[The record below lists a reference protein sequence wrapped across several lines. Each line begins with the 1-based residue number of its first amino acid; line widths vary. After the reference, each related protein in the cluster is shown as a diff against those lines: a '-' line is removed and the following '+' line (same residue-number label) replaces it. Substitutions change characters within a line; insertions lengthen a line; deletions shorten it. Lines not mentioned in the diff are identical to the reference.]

1 MHFLEK
7 NLTKITDSISLKAKI
22 QLVFFLFL
30 IIPLLLFTLIS
41 YRSTNRLILNQTL
54 SSMGQSYDECVSV
67 LDRTFLSMSQTMDN
81 LLSTPDIYQFT
92 KTDSENPVFAQQ
104 AFYQRLNQLF
114 GYMKKL
120 SDIDRIRL
128 YVENG
133 SLHTENEQALL
144 SLEHIENSDWY
155 QSLLSQGKSRFWLSP
170 GFMEEEDGSPSSC
183 FSYVSIL
190 YSPENLTEPMGL
202 MQIDISADKIRQ
214 ILEEMAFSEEVS
226 LYLTDKNRSFFD
238 ENGSAGDFS
247 YDLVKLV
254 ESASSDPSAFFT
266 LSSSGFA
273 SSANTREWEF
283 VSYNGQS
290 SILRRES
297 LFPPQWYLTAVLPQN
312 TVFHAQ
318 KQLYR
323 DLLLELVII
332 GLVSYILACLTANSS
347 LKRLLLLNTEIKKM
361 EAGNFQIKLPHSGKD
376 EIGEIIDSFSSMS
389 RRMECMINER
399 YEMGRAVKNAELCA
413 LQAQINP
420 HFLYNSL
427 DLINCIAIREN
438 VPQIT
443 EMVSALVKFYKL
455 TLNSGHEIVTL
466 SQELLHVKTY
476 VRIQNIRFVEK
487 IRFSCNQP
495 EWLTLYTIPKILLQ
509 PLVEN
514 AIIHGILESPTQTGS
529 VSVLFS
535 REMSD
540 QGEEEIR
547 ICVEDDGVG
556 IPPHILDKILKE
568 DCLHKGSGYGV
579 KNVNERIQLFYGERF
594 GLSYES
600 TRPGGTKVTVRI
612 PAVRSLQTAPK
623 RQESAENA
631 VL

>member
-7 NLTKITDSISLKAKI
+7 KLTKITDSISLKVKI

-41 YRSTNRLILNQTL
+41 YRSTNHLILNQTL

-67 LDRTFLSMSQTMDN
+67 LNRTFLSMSKTMDN
-81 LLSTPDIYQFT
+81 LLSTPDIYQFSET
-92 KTDSENPVFAQQ
+92 HSENPIFAQQ

-114 GYMKKL
+114 SYMKKL

-128 YVENG
+128 YVKNS
-133 SLHTENEQALL
+133 SLHTENEQVLL
-144 SLEHIENSDWY
+144 SLEHIEDSDWY
-155 QSLLSQGKSRFWLSP
+155 QSLLSQGKSRFWLAP
-170 GFMEEEDGSPSSC
+170 GFIKEEDGTPSSN

-190 YSPENLTEPMGL
+190 YSPENFTEPIGL
-202 MQIDISADKIRQ
+202 MQIEISADKIQQ
-214 ILEEMAFSEEVS
+214 ILKEMAFSEEVS
-226 LYLTDKNRSFFD
+226 LYLTDENQSFFD
-238 ENGSAGDFS
+238 KNGSVGDFS
-247 YDLVKLV
+247 YHMVKF
-254 ESASSDPSAFFT
+254 SDDSSP
-266 LSSSGFA
+266 SSSSF
-273 SSANTREWEF
+273 ANTSEWEF
-283 VSYNGQS
+283 VKYKGQS

-297 LFPPQWYLTAVLPQN
+297 LFPPQWYLTATLPQN

-323 DLLLELVII
+323 DLLLELAII
-332 GLVSYILACLTANSS
+332 GLISYILACLTANSS
-347 LKRLLLLNTEIKKM
+347 LKRLLLLNIEIKKM
-361 EAGNFQIKLPHSGKD
+361 EAGNFQIRLPHSGKD
-376 EIGEIIDSFSSMS
+376 EIGQIIDSFSSMS
-389 RRMECMINER
+389 KRMESMINER
-399 YEMGRAVKNAELCA
+399 YEMGRTVKNAELCA

-427 DLINCIAIREN
+427 DLINCIAIQKN

-443 EMVSALVKFYKL
+443 EMVTALVKFYKL

-476 VRIQNIRFVEK
+476 VQIQNIRFVEK
-487 IRFSCNQP
+487 IHFSCNQP
-495 EWLTLYTIPKILLQ
+495 DWLTLYTIPKILLQ

-529 VSVLFS
+529 LSILFS
-535 REMSD
+535 KEMSS
-540 QGEEEIR
+540 QGEEEIWIR
-547 ICVEDDGVG
+547 VKDDGVG
-556 IPPHILDKILKE
+556 IPPHILNKLLKE

-600 TRPGGTKVTVRI
+600 TQSGGTTVTVRI
-612 PAVRSLQTAPK
+612 PAVPSPQTPSDNICLK
-623 RQESAENA
+623 
-631 VL
+631 

>member
-7 NLTKITDSISLKAKI
+7 KLTKITDSISLKVKI

-67 LDRTFLSMSQTMDN
+67 LNRTFLSMSKTMDN

-92 KTDSENPVFAQQ
+92 ETDSENPIFAQQ

-114 GYMKKL
+114 SYMKKL

-128 YVENG
+128 YVKNS
-133 SLHTENEQALL
+133 SLHTENEQVLL
-144 SLEHIENSDWY
+144 SLEHIEDSDWY
-155 QSLLSQGKSRFWLSP
+155 QSLLSQGKSRFWLAP
-170 GFMEEEDGSPSSC
+170 GFIKEDDGIPSSN

-190 YSPENLTEPMGL
+190 YSPEDFTEPIGL
-202 MQIDISADKIRQ
+202 MQIEISADKIQQ
-214 ILEEMAFSEEVS
+214 ILKEMAFSEEVS
-226 LYLTDKNRSFFD
+226 LYLTDEDHSFFD
-238 ENGSAGDFS
+238 KNGSVGDFS
-247 YDLVKLV
+247 YHMVKF
-254 ESASSDPSAFFT
+254 SDDSSP
-266 LSSSGFA
+266 SSSSF
-273 SSANTREWEF
+273 ANTSAWEF
-283 VSYNGQS
+283 VKYKGQS

-297 LFPPQWYLTAVLPQN
+297 LFPPQWYLTATLPQN
-312 TVFHAQ
+312 TVFYAQ

-323 DLLLELVII
+323 DLLLELAII
-332 GLVSYILACLTANSS
+332 GLISYILACLTANSS
-347 LKRLLLLNTEIKKM
+347 LKRLLLLNMEIKKM
-361 EAGNFQIKLPHSGKD
+361 EAGNFQIRLPHSGKD
-376 EIGEIIDSFSSMS
+376 EIGQIIDSFSSMS
-389 RRMECMINER
+389 KRMESMINER
-399 YEMGRAVKNAELCA
+399 YEMGRTVKNAELCA

-427 DLINCIAIREN
+427 DLINCIAIQKN
-438 VPQIT
+438 VPQIM
-443 EMVSALVKFYKL
+443 EMVTALVKFYKL
-455 TLNSGHEIVTL
+455 TLNSGNEIVTL

-476 VRIQNIRFVEK
+476 VQIQNIRFVEK
-487 IRFSCNQP
+487 IHFSCNQP
-495 EWLTLYTIPKILLQ
+495 DWLTLYTIPKILLQ

-529 VSVLFS
+529 LSILFS
-535 REMSD
+535 KEMSS
-540 QGEEEIR
+540 QGEEEIWIR
-547 ICVEDDGVG
+547 VEDDGVG
-556 IPPHILDKILKE
+556 IPPHILNKLLKE

-600 TRPGGTKVTVRI
+600 TQPGGTTVTVRI
-612 PAVRSLQTAPK
+612 PAVPSPQTPSDNNSLK
-623 RQESAENA
+623 
-631 VL
+631 

>member
-7 NLTKITDSISLKAKI
+7 KLTKITDSISLKVKI

-67 LDRTFLSMSQTMDN
+67 LNRTFLSMSKTMDN

-92 KTDSENPVFAQQ
+92 ETDSENPIFAQQ

-114 GYMKKL
+114 SYMKKL

-128 YVENG
+128 YVKNS
-133 SLHTENEQALL
+133 SLHTENEQVLL
-144 SLEHIENSDWY
+144 SLEHIEDSDWY
-155 QSLLSQGKSRFWLSP
+155 QSLLSQGKSRFWLAP
-170 GFMEEEDGSPSSC
+170 GFIKEDDGIPSSN

-190 YSPENLTEPMGL
+190 YSPEDFTEPIGL
-202 MQIDISADKIRQ
+202 MQIEISADKIQQ
-214 ILEEMAFSEEVS
+214 ILKEMAFSEEVS
-226 LYLTDKNRSFFD
+226 LYLTDEDHSFFD
-238 ENGSAGDFS
+238 KNGSVGDFS
-247 YDLVKLV
+247 YHMVKF
-254 ESASSDPSAFFT
+254 SDDSSP
-266 LSSSGFA
+266 SSSSF
-273 SSANTREWEF
+273 ANTSEWEF
-283 VSYNGQS
+283 VKYKGQS

-297 LFPPQWYLTAVLPQN
+297 LFPPQWYLTATLPQN

-323 DLLLELVII
+323 DLLLELAII
-332 GLVSYILACLTANSS
+332 GLISYILACLTANSS
-347 LKRLLLLNTEIKKM
+347 LKRLLLLNMEIKKM
-361 EAGNFQIKLPHSGKD
+361 EAGNFQIRLPHSGKD
-376 EIGEIIDSFSSMS
+376 EIGQIIDSFSSMS
-389 RRMECMINER
+389 KRMESMINER
-399 YEMGRAVKNAELCA
+399 YEMGRTVKNAELCA

-427 DLINCIAIREN
+427 DLINCIAIQKN
-438 VPQIT
+438 VPQIM
-443 EMVSALVKFYKL
+443 EMVTALVKFYKL
-455 TLNSGHEIVTL
+455 TLNSGNEIITL

-476 VRIQNIRFVEK
+476 VQIQNIRFIEK
-487 IRFSCNQP
+487 IHFSCNQP
-495 EWLTLYTIPKILLQ
+495 DWLTLYTIPKILLQ

-529 VSVLFS
+529 LSILFS
-535 REMSD
+535 KEMSN
-540 QGEEEIR
+540 QGEEEIWIR
-547 ICVEDDGVG
+547 VEDDGVG
-556 IPPHILDKILKE
+556 IPPHILNKLLKE

-600 TRPGGTKVTVRI
+600 TQPGGTTVTVRI
-612 PAVRSLQTAPK
+612 PAVPSPQTPSDNNSLK
-623 RQESAENA
+623 
-631 VL
+631 

>member
-1 MHFLEK
+1 MHSLEK
-7 NLTKITDSISLKAKI
+7 KLTKITDSISLKIKI

-67 LDRTFLSMSQTMDN
+67 LNRTFLSMSKTMDN
-81 LLSTPDIYQFT
+81 LLSTPDIYQFAET
-92 KTDSENPVFAQQ
+92 HSENPIFAQQ

-114 GYMKKL
+114 SYMKKL

-128 YVENG
+128 YVKNS
-133 SLHTENEQALL
+133 SLHTENEQVLL
-144 SLEHIENSDWY
+144 SLEHIEDSDWY
-155 QSLLSQGKSRFWLSP
+155 QSLLSQGKSRFWFAP
-170 GFMEEEDGSPSSC
+170 GFIKEHNGTPSSN

-190 YSPENLTEPMGL
+190 YSPENLTEPIGL
-202 MQIDISADKIRQ
+202 MQIEISADKIQQ
-214 ILEEMAFSEEVS
+214 ILKEMAFSEEVS
-226 LYLTDKNRSFFD
+226 LYLTDEDHSFFD
-238 ENGSAGDFS
+238 KNGSVSDFS
-247 YDLVKLV
+247 YHMVKF
-254 ESASSDPSAFFT
+254 SDDSSP
-266 LSSSGFA
+266 SSSSF
-273 SSANTREWEF
+273 ANTSAWEF
-283 VSYNGQS
+283 VKYKGQS

-297 LFPPQWYLTAVLPQN
+297 LFPPQWYLIATLPQN

-323 DLLLELVII
+323 DLLLELAII
-332 GLVSYILACLTANSS
+332 GLISYILACLTANSS
-347 LKRLLLLNTEIKKM
+347 LKRLLLLNMEIKKM
-361 EAGNFQIKLPHSGKD
+361 EAGNFQIRLPHSGKD
-376 EIGEIIDSFSSMS
+376 EIGQIIDSFSSMS
-389 RRMECMINER
+389 KRMESMINER
-399 YEMGRAVKNAELCA
+399 YEMGRTVKNAELCA

-427 DLINCIAIREN
+427 DLINCIAIQKN

-443 EMVSALVKFYKL
+443 EMVTALVKFYKL
-455 TLNSGHEIVTL
+455 TLNSGNEIVTL

-476 VRIQNIRFVEK
+476 VQIQNIRFVEK
-487 IRFSCNQP
+487 IHFSCNQP
-495 EWLTLYTIPKILLQ
+495 DWLTLYTIPKILLQ

-529 VSVLFS
+529 LSILFS
-535 REMSD
+535 KEMSS
-540 QGEEEIR
+540 QGEEEIWIR
-547 ICVEDDGVG
+547 VEDDGVG
-556 IPPHILDKILKE
+556 IPPHILHKLLKE

-600 TRPGGTKVTVRI
+600 TQPGGTTVTVRI
-612 PAVRSLQTAPK
+612 PAVPSLQTSSDK
-623 RQESAENA
+623 I
-631 VL
+631 

>member
-1 MHFLEK
+1 MHSLEK
-7 NLTKITDSISLKAKI
+7 KLTKITDSISLKVKI

-67 LDRTFLSMSQTMDN
+67 LNRTFLSMSKTMDN

-92 KTDSENPVFAQQ
+92 ETHSENPIFAQQ

-114 GYMKKL
+114 SYMKKL

-128 YVENG
+128 YVKNS
-133 SLHTENEQALL
+133 SLHTENEQVLL
-144 SLEHIENSDWY
+144 SLEHIEDSDWY
-155 QSLLSQGKSRFWLSP
+155 QSLLSQGKSRFWLAP
-170 GFMEEEDGSPSSC
+170 GFIKEDDGIPSSN

-190 YSPENLTEPMGL
+190 YSPEDFTEPIGL
-202 MQIDISADKIRQ
+202 MQIEISADKIQQ
-214 ILEEMAFSEEVS
+214 ILKEMAFSEEVS
-226 LYLTDKNRSFFD
+226 LYLTDEDHSFFD
-238 ENGSAGDFS
+238 KNGSVGDFS
-247 YDLVKLV
+247 YHMVKF
-254 ESASSDPSAFFT
+254 SDDSSP
-266 LSSSGFA
+266 SSSSF
-273 SSANTREWEF
+273 ANTSAWEF
-283 VSYNGQS
+283 VKYKGQS

-297 LFPPQWYLTAVLPQN
+297 LFPPQWYLTATLPQN
-312 TVFHAQ
+312 TVFYAQ

-323 DLLLELVII
+323 DLLLELAII
-332 GLVSYILACLTANSS
+332 GLISYILACLTANSS
-347 LKRLLLLNTEIKKM
+347 LKRLLLLNMEIKKM
-361 EAGNFQIKLPHSGKD
+361 EAGNFQIRLPHSGKD
-376 EIGEIIDSFSSMS
+376 EIGQIIDSFSSMS
-389 RRMECMINER
+389 KRMESMINER
-399 YEMGRAVKNAELCA
+399 YEIGRTVKNAELCA

-427 DLINCIAIREN
+427 DLINCIAIQKN

-443 EMVSALVKFYKL
+443 EMVTALVKFYKL
-455 TLNSGHEIVTL
+455 TLNSGNEIVTL

-476 VRIQNIRFVEK
+476 VQIQNIRFVEK
-487 IRFSCNQP
+487 IHFSCNQP
-495 EWLTLYTIPKILLQ
+495 DWLTLYTIPKILLQ

-529 VSVLFS
+529 LSILFS
-535 REMSD
+535 KEMSS
-540 QGEEEIR
+540 QGEEEIWIR
-547 ICVEDDGVG
+547 VEDDGVG
-556 IPPHILDKILKE
+556 IPPHILNKLLKE

-600 TRPGGTKVTVRI
+600 TQPGGTTVTVRI
-612 PAVRSLQTAPK
+612 PAVPSPQTPSDNNSLK
-623 RQESAENA
+623 
-631 VL
+631 

>member
-1 MHFLEK
+1 
-7 NLTKITDSISLKAKI
+7 
-22 QLVFFLFL
+22 
-30 IIPLLLFTLIS
+30 
-41 YRSTNRLILNQTL
+41 
-54 SSMGQSYDECVSV
+54 
-67 LDRTFLSMSQTMDN
+67 
-81 LLSTPDIYQFT
+81 
-92 KTDSENPVFAQQ
+92 
-104 AFYQRLNQLF
+104 
-114 GYMKKL
+114 
-120 SDIDRIRL
+120 
-128 YVENG
+128 
-133 SLHTENEQALL
+133 
-144 SLEHIENSDWY
+144 
-155 QSLLSQGKSRFWLSP
+155 
-170 GFMEEEDGSPSSC
+170 
-183 FSYVSIL
+183 
-190 YSPENLTEPMGL
+190 
-202 MQIDISADKIRQ
+202 
-214 ILEEMAFSEEVS
+214 
-226 LYLTDKNRSFFD
+226 
-238 ENGSAGDFS
+238 
-247 YDLVKLV
+247 
-254 ESASSDPSAFFT
+254 
-266 LSSSGFA
+266 
-273 SSANTREWEF
+273 
-283 VSYNGQS
+283 
-290 SILRRES
+290 
-297 LFPPQWYLTAVLPQN
+297 
-312 TVFHAQ
+312 
-318 KQLYR
+318 
-323 DLLLELVII
+323 
-332 GLVSYILACLTANSS
+332 
-347 LKRLLLLNTEIKKM
+347 M

-600 TRPGGTKVTVRI
+600 TRPGGTKVNVRI

>member
-1 MHFLEK
+1 MHSLEK
-7 NLTKITDSISLKAKI
+7 KLTKITDSISLKVKI

-67 LDRTFLSMSQTMDN
+67 LNRTFLSMSKTMDN

-92 KTDSENPVFAQQ
+92 ETHSENPIFAQQ

-114 GYMKKL
+114 SYMKKL

-128 YVENG
+128 YVKNS
-133 SLHTENEQALL
+133 SLHTENEQVLL
-144 SLEHIENSDWY
+144 SLEHIEDSDWY
-155 QSLLSQGKSRFWLSP
+155 QSLLSQGKSRFWLAP
-170 GFMEEEDGSPSSC
+170 GFIKEDDGIPSSN

-190 YSPENLTEPMGL
+190 YSPEDFTEPIGL
-202 MQIDISADKIRQ
+202 MQIEISADKIQQ
-214 ILEEMAFSEEVS
+214 ILKEMAFSEEVS
-226 LYLTDKNRSFFD
+226 LYLTDEDHSFFD
-238 ENGSAGDFS
+238 KNGSVGDFS
-247 YDLVKLV
+247 YHMVKF
-254 ESASSDPSAFFT
+254 SDDSSP
-266 LSSSGFA
+266 SSSSF
-273 SSANTREWEF
+273 ANTSAWEF
-283 VSYNGQS
+283 VKYKGQS

-297 LFPPQWYLTAVLPQN
+297 LFPPQWYLTATLPQN
-312 TVFHAQ
+312 TVFYAQ

-323 DLLLELVII
+323 DLLLELAII
-332 GLVSYILACLTANSS
+332 GLISYILACLTANSS
-347 LKRLLLLNTEIKKM
+347 LKRLLLLNMEIKKM
-361 EAGNFQIKLPHSGKD
+361 EAGNFQIRLPHSGKD
-376 EIGEIIDSFSSMS
+376 EIGQIIDSFSSMS
-389 RRMECMINER
+389 KRMESMINER
-399 YEMGRAVKNAELCA
+399 YEMGRTVKNAELCA

-427 DLINCIAIREN
+427 DLINCIAIQKN

-443 EMVSALVKFYKL
+443 EMVTALVKFYKL
-455 TLNSGHEIVTL
+455 TLNSGNEIVTL

-476 VRIQNIRFVEK
+476 VQIQNIRFVEK
-487 IRFSCNQP
+487 IHFSCNQP
-495 EWLTLYTIPKILLQ
+495 DWLTLYTIPKILLQ

-529 VSVLFS
+529 LSILFS
-535 REMSD
+535 KEMSS
-540 QGEEEIR
+540 QGEEEIWIR
-547 ICVEDDGVG
+547 VEDDGVG
-556 IPPHILDKILKE
+556 IPPHILNKLLKE

-600 TRPGGTKVTVRI
+600 TQPGGTTVTVRI
-612 PAVRSLQTAPK
+612 PAVPSLQTPSDNNSLK
-623 RQESAENA
+623 
-631 VL
+631 

>member
-7 NLTKITDSISLKAKI
+7 KLTKITDSISLKVKI

-67 LDRTFLSMSQTMDN
+67 LNRTFLSMSKTMDN

-92 KTDSENPVFAQQ
+92 ETHSENPIFAQQ

-114 GYMKKL
+114 SYMKKL

-128 YVENG
+128 YVKNS
-133 SLHTENEQALL
+133 SLHTENEQVLL
-144 SLEHIENSDWY
+144 SLEHIEDSDWY
-155 QSLLSQGKSRFWLSP
+155 QSLLSQGKSRFWLAP
-170 GFMEEEDGSPSSC
+170 GFIKEDDGIPSSN

-190 YSPENLTEPMGL
+190 YSPEDFTEPIGL
-202 MQIDISADKIRQ
+202 MQIEISADKIQQ
-214 ILEEMAFSEEVS
+214 ILKEMAFSEEVS
-226 LYLTDKNRSFFD
+226 LYLTDEDHSFFD
-238 ENGSAGDFS
+238 KNGSVGDFS
-247 YDLVKLV
+247 YHMVKF
-254 ESASSDPSAFFT
+254 SDDSSP
-266 LSSSGFA
+266 SSSSF
-273 SSANTREWEF
+273 ANTSAWEF
-283 VSYNGQS
+283 VKYKGQS

-297 LFPPQWYLTAVLPQN
+297 LFPPQWYLTATLPQN
-312 TVFHAQ
+312 TVFYAQ

-323 DLLLELVII
+323 DLLLELAII
-332 GLVSYILACLTANSS
+332 GLISYILACLTANSS
-347 LKRLLLLNTEIKKM
+347 LKRLLLLNMEIKKM
-361 EAGNFQIKLPHSGKD
+361 EAGNFQIRLPHSGKD
-376 EIGEIIDSFSSMS
+376 EIGQIIDSFSSMS
-389 RRMECMINER
+389 KRMESMINER
-399 YEMGRAVKNAELCA
+399 YEMGRTVKNAELCA

-427 DLINCIAIREN
+427 DLINCIAIQKN
-438 VPQIT
+438 VPQIM
-443 EMVSALVKFYKL
+443 EMVTALVKFYKL
-455 TLNSGHEIVTL
+455 TLNSGNEIVTL

-476 VRIQNIRFVEK
+476 VQIQNIRFVEK
-487 IRFSCNQP
+487 IHFSCNQP
-495 EWLTLYTIPKILLQ
+495 DWLTLYTIPKILLQ

-529 VSVLFS
+529 LSILFS
-535 REMSD
+535 KEMSS
-540 QGEEEIR
+540 QGEEEIWIR
-547 ICVEDDGVG
+547 VEDDGVG
-556 IPPHILDKILKE
+556 IPPHILNKLLKE

-600 TRPGGTKVTVRI
+600 TQPGGTTVTVRI
-612 PAVRSLQTAPK
+612 PAVPSPQTPSDNNSLK
-623 RQESAENA
+623 
-631 VL
+631 

>member
-7 NLTKITDSISLKAKI
+7 KLTKITDSISLKVKI

-67 LDRTFLSMSQTMDN
+67 LNRTFLSMSKTMDN

-92 KTDSENPVFAQQ
+92 ETHSENPIFAQQ

-114 GYMKKL
+114 SYMKNL

-128 YVENG
+128 YVKNS
-133 SLHTENEQALL
+133 SLHTENEQVLL
-144 SLEHIENSDWY
+144 SLEHIEDSDWY
-155 QSLLSQGKSRFWLSP
+155 QSLLSQGKSRFWLAP
-170 GFMEEEDGSPSSC
+170 GFIKEDDGIPSSN

-190 YSPENLTEPMGL
+190 YSPEDFTEPIGL
-202 MQIDISADKIRQ
+202 MQIEISADKIQQ
-214 ILEEMAFSEEVS
+214 ILKEMAFSEEVS
-226 LYLTDKNRSFFD
+226 LYLTDEDHSFFD
-238 ENGSAGDFS
+238 KNGSVGDFS
-247 YDLVKLV
+247 YHMVKF
-254 ESASSDPSAFFT
+254 SDDSSP
-266 LSSSGFA
+266 SSSSF
-273 SSANTREWEF
+273 ANTSAWEF
-283 VSYNGQS
+283 VKYKGQS

-297 LFPPQWYLTAVLPQN
+297 LFPPQWYLTATLPQN
-312 TVFHAQ
+312 TVFYAQ

-323 DLLLELVII
+323 DLLLELAII
-332 GLVSYILACLTANSS
+332 GLISYILACLTANSS
-347 LKRLLLLNTEIKKM
+347 LKRLLLLNMEIKKM
-361 EAGNFQIKLPHSGKD
+361 EAGNFQIRLPHSGKD
-376 EIGEIIDSFSSMS
+376 EIGQIIDSFSSMS
-389 RRMECMINER
+389 KRMESMINER
-399 YEMGRAVKNAELCA
+399 YEMGRTVKNAELCA

-427 DLINCIAIREN
+427 DLINCIAIQKN
-438 VPQIT
+438 VPQIM
-443 EMVSALVKFYKL
+443 EMVTALVKFYKL
-455 TLNSGHEIVTL
+455 TLNSGNEIVTL

-476 VRIQNIRFVEK
+476 VQIQNIRFVEK
-487 IRFSCNQP
+487 IHFSCNQP
-495 EWLTLYTIPKILLQ
+495 DWLTLYTIPKILLQ

-529 VSVLFS
+529 LSILFS
-535 REMSD
+535 KEMSS
-540 QGEEEIR
+540 QGEEEIWIR
-547 ICVEDDGVG
+547 VEDDGVG
-556 IPPHILDKILKE
+556 IPPHILNKLLKE

-600 TRPGGTKVTVRI
+600 TQPGGTTVTVRI
-612 PAVRSLQTAPK
+612 PAVPSPQTPSDNNSLK
-623 RQESAENA
+623 
-631 VL
+631 

>member
-1 MHFLEK
+1 MHSLEK
-7 NLTKITDSISLKAKI
+7 KLTKITDSISLKVKI

-67 LDRTFLSMSQTMDN
+67 LNRTFLSMSKTMDN
-81 LLSTPDIYQFT
+81 LLSTSDIYQFT
-92 KTDSENPVFAQQ
+92 ETHSENPIFAQQ

-114 GYMKKL
+114 SYMKKL

-128 YVENG
+128 YVKNS
-133 SLHTENEQALL
+133 SLHTENEQVLL
-144 SLEHIENSDWY
+144 SLEHIEDSDWY
-155 QSLLSQGKSRFWLSP
+155 QSLLSQGKSRFWLAP
-170 GFMEEEDGSPSSC
+170 GFIKEDDGIPSSN

-190 YSPENLTEPMGL
+190 YSPEDFTEPIGL
-202 MQIDISADKIRQ
+202 MQIEISADKIQQ
-214 ILEEMAFSEEVS
+214 ILKEMAFSEEVS
-226 LYLTDKNRSFFD
+226 LYLTDEDHSFFD
-238 ENGSAGDFS
+238 KNGSVGDFS
-247 YDLVKLV
+247 YHMV
-254 ESASSDPSAFFT
+254 EFSDDSSP
-266 LSSSGFA
+266 SSSSF
-273 SSANTREWEF
+273 ANTSAWEF
-283 VSYNGQS
+283 VKYKGQR

-297 LFPPQWYLTAVLPQN
+297 LFPPQWYLTATLPQN

-323 DLLLELVII
+323 DLLLELAII
-332 GLVSYILACLTANSS
+332 GLISYILACLTANSS
-347 LKRLLLLNTEIKKM
+347 LKRLLLLNMEIKKM
-361 EAGNFQIKLPHSGKD
+361 EAGNFQIRLPHSGKD
-376 EIGEIIDSFSSMS
+376 EIGQIIDSFSSMS
-389 RRMECMINER
+389 KRMESMINER
-399 YEMGRAVKNAELCA
+399 YEMGRTVKNAELCA

-427 DLINCIAIREN
+427 DLINCIAIQKN

-443 EMVSALVKFYKL
+443 EMVTALVKFYKL
-455 TLNSGHEIVTL
+455 TLNSGNEIVTL

-476 VRIQNIRFVEK
+476 VQIQNIRFVEK
-487 IRFSCNQP
+487 IHFSCNQP
-495 EWLTLYTIPKILLQ
+495 DWLTLYTIPKILLQ

-529 VSVLFS
+529 LSILFS
-535 REMSD
+535 KEMSN
-540 QGEEEIR
+540 QGEEEIWIR
-547 ICVEDDGVG
+547 VEDDGVG
-556 IPPHILDKILKE
+556 IPPHILNKLLKE

-600 TRPGGTKVTVRI
+600 TQSGGTTVTVRI
-612 PAVRSLQTAPK
+612 PAVPSPQTPSDNICLK
-623 RQESAENA
+623 
-631 VL
+631 

>member
-7 NLTKITDSISLKAKI
+7 KLTKITDSISLKVKI

-67 LDRTFLSMSQTMDN
+67 LNRTFLSMSKTMDN

-92 KTDSENPVFAQQ
+92 ETHSENPIFAQQ

-114 GYMKKL
+114 SYMKKL

-128 YVENG
+128 YVKNS
-133 SLHTENEQALL
+133 SLHTENEQVLL
-144 SLEHIENSDWY
+144 SLEHIEDSDWY
-155 QSLLSQGKSRFWLSP
+155 QSLLSQGKSRFWLAP
-170 GFMEEEDGSPSSC
+170 GFIKEDDGIPSSN

-190 YSPENLTEPMGL
+190 YSPEDFTEPIGL
-202 MQIDISADKIRQ
+202 MQIEISADKIQQ
-214 ILEEMAFSEEVS
+214 ILKEMAFSEEVS
-226 LYLTDKNRSFFD
+226 LYLTDEDHSFFD
-238 ENGSAGDFS
+238 KNGSVGDFS
-247 YDLVKLV
+247 YHMVKF
-254 ESASSDPSAFFT
+254 SDDSSP
-266 LSSSGFA
+266 SSSSF
-273 SSANTREWEF
+273 ANTSAWEF
-283 VSYNGQS
+283 VKYKGQS

-297 LFPPQWYLTAVLPQN
+297 LFPPQWYLTATLPQN

-323 DLLLELVII
+323 DLLLELAII
-332 GLVSYILACLTANSS
+332 GLISYILACLTANSS
-347 LKRLLLLNTEIKKM
+347 LKRLLLLNMEIKKM
-361 EAGNFQIKLPHSGKD
+361 EAGNFQIRLPHSGKD
-376 EIGEIIDSFSSMS
+376 EIGQIIDSFSSMS
-389 RRMECMINER
+389 KRMESMINER
-399 YEMGRAVKNAELCA
+399 YEMGRTVKNAELCA

-427 DLINCIAIREN
+427 DLINCIAIQKN
-438 VPQIT
+438 VPQIM
-443 EMVSALVKFYKL
+443 EMVTALVKFYKL
-455 TLNSGHEIVTL
+455 TLNSGNEIITL

-476 VRIQNIRFVEK
+476 VQIQNIRFVEK
-487 IRFSCNQP
+487 IHFSCNQP
-495 EWLTLYTIPKILLQ
+495 DWLTLYTIPKILLQ

-529 VSVLFS
+529 LSILFS
-535 REMSD
+535 KEMSS
-540 QGEEEIR
+540 QGEEEIWIR
-547 ICVEDDGVG
+547 VEDDGVG
-556 IPPHILDKILKE
+556 IPPHILNKLLKE

-600 TRPGGTKVTVRI
+600 TQPGGTTVTVRI
-612 PAVRSLQTAPK
+612 PAVPSPQTPSDNNSLK
-623 RQESAENA
+623 
-631 VL
+631 

>member
-1 MHFLEK
+1 MHSLEK
-7 NLTKITDSISLKAKI
+7 KLTKITDSISLKVKI

-67 LDRTFLSMSQTMDN
+67 LNRTFLSMSKTMDN
-81 LLSTPDIYQFT
+81 LLSTSDIYQFT
-92 KTDSENPVFAQQ
+92 ETHSENPIFAQQ

-114 GYMKKL
+114 SYMKKL

-128 YVENG
+128 YVKNS
-133 SLHTENEQALL
+133 SLHTENEQVLL
-144 SLEHIENSDWY
+144 SLEHIEDSDWY
-155 QSLLSQGKSRFWLSP
+155 QSLLSQGKSRFWLAP
-170 GFMEEEDGSPSSC
+170 GFIKEDDGIPSSN

-190 YSPENLTEPMGL
+190 YSPEDFTEPIGL
-202 MQIDISADKIRQ
+202 MQIEISADKIQQ
-214 ILEEMAFSEEVS
+214 ILKEMAFSEEVS
-226 LYLTDKNRSFFD
+226 LYLTDEDHSFFD
-238 ENGSAGDFS
+238 KNGSVGDFS
-247 YDLVKLV
+247 YHMVKF
-254 ESASSDPSAFFT
+254 SDDSSP
-266 LSSSGFA
+266 SSSSF
-273 SSANTREWEF
+273 ANTSAWEF
-283 VSYNGQS
+283 VKYKGQS

-297 LFPPQWYLTAVLPQN
+297 LFPPQWYLTATLPQN
-312 TVFHAQ
+312 TVFYAQ

-323 DLLLELVII
+323 DLLLELAII
-332 GLVSYILACLTANSS
+332 GLISYILACLTANSS
-347 LKRLLLLNTEIKKM
+347 LKRLLLLNMEIKKM
-361 EAGNFQIKLPHSGKD
+361 EAGNFQIRLPHSGKD
-376 EIGEIIDSFSSMS
+376 EIGQIIDSFSSMS
-389 RRMECMINER
+389 KRMESMINER
-399 YEMGRAVKNAELCA
+399 YEMGRTVKNAELCA

-427 DLINCIAIREN
+427 DLINCIAIQKN

-443 EMVSALVKFYKL
+443 EMVTALVKFYKL
-455 TLNSGHEIVTL
+455 TLNSGNEIVTL

-476 VRIQNIRFVEK
+476 VQIQNIRFVEK
-487 IRFSCNQP
+487 IHFSCNQP
-495 EWLTLYTIPKILLQ
+495 DWLTLYTIPKILLQ

-529 VSVLFS
+529 LSILFS
-535 REMSD
+535 KEMSN

-547 ICVEDDGVG
+547 IRVEDDGVG
-556 IPPHILDKILKE
+556 IPPHILNKLLKE

-600 TRPGGTKVTVRI
+600 TQPGGTTVTVRI
-612 PAVRSLQTAPK
+612 PAVPSPQNPSDNICLK
-623 RQESAENA
+623 
-631 VL
+631 

>member
-7 NLTKITDSISLKAKI
+7 KLTKITDSISLKVKI

-67 LDRTFLSMSQTMDN
+67 LNRTFLSMSKTMDN

-92 KTDSENPVFAQQ
+92 ETHSENPIFAQQ

-114 GYMKKL
+114 SYMKKL

-128 YVENG
+128 YVKNS
-133 SLHTENEQALL
+133 SLHTENEQVLL
-144 SLEHIENSDWY
+144 SLEHIEDSDWY
-155 QSLLSQGKSRFWLSP
+155 QSLLSQGKSRFWLAP
-170 GFMEEEDGSPSSC
+170 GFIKEDDGIPSSN

-190 YSPENLTEPMGL
+190 YSPEDFTEPIGL
-202 MQIDISADKIRQ
+202 MQIEISADKIQQ
-214 ILEEMAFSEEVS
+214 ILKEMAFSEEVS
-226 LYLTDKNRSFFD
+226 LYLTDEDHSFFD
-238 ENGSAGDFS
+238 KNGSVGDFS
-247 YDLVKLV
+247 YHMVKF
-254 ESASSDPSAFFT
+254 SDDSSP
-266 LSSSGFA
+266 SSSSF
-273 SSANTREWEF
+273 ANTSAWEF
-283 VSYNGQS
+283 VKYKGQS

-297 LFPPQWYLTAVLPQN
+297 LFPPQWYLTATLPQN

-323 DLLLELVII
+323 DLLLELAII
-332 GLVSYILACLTANSS
+332 GLISYILACLTANSS
-347 LKRLLLLNTEIKKM
+347 LKRLLLLNMEIKKM
-361 EAGNFQIKLPHSGKD
+361 EAGNFQIRLPHSGKD
-376 EIGEIIDSFSSMS
+376 EIGQIIDSFSSMS
-389 RRMECMINER
+389 KRMESMINER
-399 YEMGRAVKNAELCA
+399 YEMGRTVKNAELCA

-427 DLINCIAIREN
+427 DLINCIAIQKN
-438 VPQIT
+438 VPQIM
-443 EMVSALVKFYKL
+443 EMVTALVKFYKL
-455 TLNSGHEIVTL
+455 TLNSGNEIVTL

-476 VRIQNIRFVEK
+476 VQIQNIRFVEK
-487 IRFSCNQP
+487 IHFSCNQP
-495 EWLTLYTIPKILLQ
+495 DWLTLYTIPKILLQ

-529 VSVLFS
+529 LSILFS
-535 REMSD
+535 KEMSS
-540 QGEEEIR
+540 QGEEEIWIR
-547 ICVEDDGVG
+547 VEDDGVG
-556 IPPHILDKILKE
+556 IPPHILNKLLKE

-600 TRPGGTKVTVRI
+600 TQPGGTTVTVRI
-612 PAVRSLQTAPK
+612 PAVPSPQTPSDNNSLK
-623 RQESAENA
+623 
-631 VL
+631 

>member
-7 NLTKITDSISLKAKI
+7 KLTKITDSISLKVKI

-67 LDRTFLSMSQTMDN
+67 LNRTFLSMSKTMDN

-92 KTDSENPVFAQQ
+92 ETDSENPIFAQQ

-114 GYMKKL
+114 SYMKKL

-128 YVENG
+128 YVKNS
-133 SLHTENEQALL
+133 SLHTENEQVLL
-144 SLEHIENSDWY
+144 SLEHIEDSDWY
-155 QSLLSQGKSRFWLSP
+155 QSLLSQGKSRFWLAP
-170 GFMEEEDGSPSSC
+170 GFIKEDDGIPSSN

-190 YSPENLTEPMGL
+190 YSPEDFTEPIGL
-202 MQIDISADKIRQ
+202 MQIEISADKIQQ
-214 ILEEMAFSEEVS
+214 ILKEMAFSEEVS
-226 LYLTDKNRSFFD
+226 LYLTDEDHSFFD
-238 ENGSAGDFS
+238 KNGSVGDFS
-247 YDLVKLV
+247 YHMVKF
-254 ESASSDPSAFFT
+254 SDDSSP
-266 LSSSGFA
+266 SSSSF
-273 SSANTREWEF
+273 ANTSEWEF
-283 VSYNGQS
+283 VKYKGQS

-297 LFPPQWYLTAVLPQN
+297 LFPPQWYLTATLPQN

-323 DLLLELVII
+323 DLLLELAII
-332 GLVSYILACLTANSS
+332 GLISYILACLTANSS
-347 LKRLLLLNTEIKKM
+347 LKRLLLLNMEIKKM
-361 EAGNFQIKLPHSGKD
+361 EAGNFQIRLPHSGKD
-376 EIGEIIDSFSSMS
+376 EIGQIIDSFSSMS
-389 RRMECMINER
+389 KRMESMINER
-399 YEMGRAVKNAELCA
+399 YEMGRTVKNAELCA

-427 DLINCIAIREN
+427 DLINCIAIQKN
-438 VPQIT
+438 VPQIM
-443 EMVSALVKFYKL
+443 EMVTALVKFYKL
-455 TLNSGHEIVTL
+455 TLNSGNEIVTL

-476 VRIQNIRFVEK
+476 VQIQNIRFVEK
-487 IRFSCNQP
+487 IHFSCNQP
-495 EWLTLYTIPKILLQ
+495 DWLTLYTIPKILLQ

-529 VSVLFS
+529 LSILFS
-535 REMSD
+535 KEMSS
-540 QGEEEIR
+540 QVEEEIWIR
-547 ICVEDDGVG
+547 VEDDGVG
-556 IPPHILDKILKE
+556 IPPHILNKLLKE

-600 TRPGGTKVTVRI
+600 TQPGGTTVTVRI
-612 PAVRSLQTAPK
+612 PAVPSPQTPSDNNSLK
-623 RQESAENA
+623 
-631 VL
+631 

>member
-7 NLTKITDSISLKAKI
+7 KLTKITDSISLKVKI

-30 IIPLLLFTLIS
+30 IIPLFLFTLIS

-67 LDRTFLSMSQTMDN
+67 LNRTFLSMSKTMDN

-92 KTDSENPVFAQQ
+92 ETDSENPIFAQQ

-114 GYMKKL
+114 SYMKKL

-128 YVENG
+128 YVKNS
-133 SLHTENEQALL
+133 SLHTENEQVLL
-144 SLEHIENSDWY
+144 SLEHIEDSDWY
-155 QSLLSQGKSRFWLSP
+155 QSLLSQGKSRFWLAP
-170 GFMEEEDGSPSSC
+170 GFIKEDDGIPSSN

-190 YSPENLTEPMGL
+190 YSPEDFTEPIGL
-202 MQIDISADKIRQ
+202 MQIEISADKIQQ
-214 ILEEMAFSEEVS
+214 ILKEMAFSEEVS
-226 LYLTDKNRSFFD
+226 LYLTDEDHSFFD
-238 ENGSAGDFS
+238 KNGSVGDFS
-247 YDLVKLV
+247 YHMVKF
-254 ESASSDPSAFFT
+254 SDDSSPSSPSF
-266 LSSSGFA
+266 
-273 SSANTREWEF
+273 ANTSEWEF
-283 VSYNGQS
+283 VKYKGQS

-297 LFPPQWYLTAVLPQN
+297 LFPPQWYLTATLPQN

-323 DLLLELVII
+323 DLLLELAII
-332 GLVSYILACLTANSS
+332 GLISYILACLTANSS
-347 LKRLLLLNTEIKKM
+347 LKRLLLLNMEIKKM
-361 EAGNFQIKLPHSGKD
+361 EAGNFQIRLPHSGKD
-376 EIGEIIDSFSSMS
+376 EIGQIIDSFSSMS
-389 RRMECMINER
+389 KRMESMINER
-399 YEMGRAVKNAELCA
+399 YEMGRTVKNAELCA

-427 DLINCIAIREN
+427 DLINCIAIQKN
-438 VPQIT
+438 VPQIM
-443 EMVSALVKFYKL
+443 EMVTALVKFYKL
-455 TLNSGHEIVTL
+455 TLNSGNEIVTL

-476 VRIQNIRFVEK
+476 VQIQNIRFVEK
-487 IRFSCNQP
+487 IHFSCNQP
-495 EWLTLYTIPKILLQ
+495 DWLTLYTIPKILLQ

-529 VSVLFS
+529 LSILFS
-535 REMSD
+535 KEMSS
-540 QGEEEIR
+540 QGEEEIWIR
-547 ICVEDDGVG
+547 VEDDGVG
-556 IPPHILDKILKE
+556 IPPHILNKLLKE

-600 TRPGGTKVTVRI
+600 TQPGGTTVTVRI
-612 PAVRSLQTAPK
+612 PAVPSPQTPSDNNSLK
-623 RQESAENA
+623 
-631 VL
+631 

>member
-7 NLTKITDSISLKAKI
+7 KLTKITDSISLKAKI
-22 QLVFFLFL
+22 QLIFFLFL

-92 KTDSENPVFAQQ
+92 ETDSENPVFAQQ

-144 SLEHIENSDWY
+144 SLEHIEDSDWY
-155 QSLLSQGKSRFWLSP
+155 QALLSQGKSRFWLSP
-170 GFMEEEDGSPSSC
+170 GFMEEEDGTPSPY

-214 ILEEMAFSEEVS
+214 ILGEMAFSEEVS

-247 YDLVKLV
+247 YDLVKFS
-254 ESASSDPSAFFT
+254 ENASSGSSAFFT
-266 LSSSGFA
+266 RSSSGFA
-273 SSANTREWEF
+273 PSANTPEWQF
-283 VSYNGQS
+283 VSYKGQS
-290 SILRRES
+290 SILRLES

-323 DLLLELVII
+323 DLLLELAII

-347 LKRLLLLNTEIKKM
+347 LKRLFLLNTEIKKM
-361 EAGNFQIKLPHSGKD
+361 EAGNFQIRLPHSGKD

-389 RRMECMINER
+389 KRMESMINER

-600 TRPGGTKVTVRI
+600 GPGGTKVTVRI
-612 PAVRSLQTAPK
+612 PAVRSLQTTPPQA
-623 RQESAENA
+623 
-631 VL
+631 LG

>member
-1 MHFLEK
+1 MHSLEK
-7 NLTKITDSISLKAKI
+7 KLTKITDSISLKVKI

-67 LDRTFLSMSQTMDN
+67 LNRTFLSMSKTMDN

-92 KTDSENPVFAQQ
+92 ETDSENPIFAQQ

-114 GYMKKL
+114 SYMKKL

-128 YVENG
+128 YVKNS
-133 SLHTENEQALL
+133 SLHTENEQVLL
-144 SLEHIENSDWY
+144 SLEHIEDSDWY
-155 QSLLSQGKSRFWLSP
+155 QSLLSQGKSRFWLAP
-170 GFMEEEDGSPSSC
+170 GFIKEDDGIPSSN

-190 YSPENLTEPMGL
+190 YSPEDFTEPIGL
-202 MQIDISADKIRQ
+202 MQIEISADKIQQ
-214 ILEEMAFSEEVS
+214 ILKEMAFSEEVS
-226 LYLTDKNRSFFD
+226 LYLTDEDHSFFD
-238 ENGSAGDFS
+238 KNGSVGDFS
-247 YDLVKLV
+247 YHMVKF
-254 ESASSDPSAFFT
+254 SDDSSP
-266 LSSSGFA
+266 SSSSF
-273 SSANTREWEF
+273 ANTSEWEF
-283 VSYNGQS
+283 VKYKGQS

-297 LFPPQWYLTAVLPQN
+297 LFPPQWYLTATLPQN
-312 TVFHAQ
+312 TVFHAP

-323 DLLLELVII
+323 DLLLELAII
-332 GLVSYILACLTANSS
+332 GLISYILACLTANSS
-347 LKRLLLLNTEIKKM
+347 LKRLLLLNMEIKKM
-361 EAGNFQIKLPHSGKD
+361 EAGNFQIRLPHSGKD
-376 EIGEIIDSFSSMS
+376 EIGQIIDSFSSMS
-389 RRMECMINER
+389 KRMESMINER
-399 YEMGRAVKNAELCA
+399 YEMGRTVKNAELCA

-427 DLINCIAIREN
+427 DLINCIAIQKN

-443 EMVSALVKFYKL
+443 EMVTALVKFYKL
-455 TLNSGHEIVTL
+455 TLNSGNEIITL

-476 VRIQNIRFVEK
+476 VQIQNIRFIEK
-487 IRFSCNQP
+487 IHFSCNQP
-495 EWLTLYTIPKILLQ
+495 DWLTLYTIPKILLQ

-529 VSVLFS
+529 LSILFS
-535 REMSD
+535 KEMSN
-540 QGEEEIR
+540 QGEEEIWIR
-547 ICVEDDGVG
+547 VEDDGVG
-556 IPPHILDKILKE
+556 IPPHILNKLLKE

-600 TRPGGTKVTVRI
+600 TQPGGTTVTVRI
-612 PAVRSLQTAPK
+612 PAVPSPQTPSDNNSLK
-623 RQESAENA
+623 
-631 VL
+631 

>member
-7 NLTKITDSISLKAKI
+7 KLTKITDSISLKVKI

-67 LDRTFLSMSQTMDN
+67 LNRTFLSMSKTMDN

-92 KTDSENPVFAQQ
+92 ETHSENPIFAQQ

-114 GYMKKL
+114 SYMKKL

-128 YVENG
+128 YVKNS
-133 SLHTENEQALL
+133 SLHTENEQVLL
-144 SLEHIENSDWY
+144 SLEHIEDSDWY
-155 QSLLSQGKSRFWLSP
+155 QSLLSQGKSRFWLAP
-170 GFMEEEDGSPSSC
+170 GFIKEDDGIPSSN

-190 YSPENLTEPMGL
+190 YSPEDFTEPIGL
-202 MQIDISADKIRQ
+202 MQIEISADKIQQ
-214 ILEEMAFSEEVS
+214 ILKEMAFSEEVS
-226 LYLTDKNRSFFD
+226 LYLTDEDHSFFD
-238 ENGSAGDFS
+238 KNGSVGDFS
-247 YDLVKLV
+247 YHMVKF
-254 ESASSDPSAFFT
+254 SDDSSP
-266 LSSSGFA
+266 SSSSF
-273 SSANTREWEF
+273 ANTSAWEF
-283 VSYNGQS
+283 VKYKGQS

-297 LFPPQWYLTAVLPQN
+297 LFPPQWYLTATLPQN

-323 DLLLELVII
+323 DLLLELAII
-332 GLVSYILACLTANSS
+332 GLISYILACLTANSS
-347 LKRLLLLNTEIKKM
+347 LKRLLLLNMEIKKM
-361 EAGNFQIKLPHSGKD
+361 EAGNFQIRLPHSGKD
-376 EIGEIIDSFSSMS
+376 EIGQIIDSFSSMS
-389 RRMECMINER
+389 KRMESMINER
-399 YEMGRAVKNAELCA
+399 YEMGRTVKNAELCA

-427 DLINCIAIREN
+427 DLINCIAIQKN
-438 VPQIT
+438 VPQIM
-443 EMVSALVKFYKL
+443 EMVTALVKFYKL
-455 TLNSGHEIVTL
+455 TLNSGNEIVTL

-476 VRIQNIRFVEK
+476 VQIQNIRFVEK
-487 IRFSCNQP
+487 IHFSCNQP
-495 EWLTLYTIPKILLQ
+495 DWLTLYTIPKILLQ

-529 VSVLFS
+529 LSILFS
-535 REMSD
+535 KEMSN
-540 QGEEEIR
+540 QGEEEIWIR
-547 ICVEDDGVG
+547 VEDDGVG
-556 IPPHILDKILKE
+556 IPPHILNKLLKE

-600 TRPGGTKVTVRI
+600 TQPGGTTVTVRI
-612 PAVRSLQTAPK
+612 PAVPSPQTPSDNNSLK
-623 RQESAENA
+623 
-631 VL
+631 

>member
-1 MHFLEK
+1 MHSLEK
-7 NLTKITDSISLKAKI
+7 KLTKITDSISLKVKI

-67 LDRTFLSMSQTMDN
+67 LNRTFLSMSKTMDN

-92 KTDSENPVFAQQ
+92 ETHSENPIFAQQ

-114 GYMKKL
+114 SYMKKL

-128 YVENG
+128 YVKNS
-133 SLHTENEQALL
+133 SLHTENEQVLL
-144 SLEHIENSDWY
+144 SLEHIEDSDWY
-155 QSLLSQGKSRFWLSP
+155 QSLLSQGKSRFWLAP
-170 GFMEEEDGSPSSC
+170 GFIKEDDGIPSSN

-190 YSPENLTEPMGL
+190 YSPEDFTEPIGL
-202 MQIDISADKIRQ
+202 MQIEISADKIQQ
-214 ILEEMAFSEEVS
+214 ILKEMAFSEEVS
-226 LYLTDKNRSFFD
+226 LYLTDEDHSFFD
-238 ENGSAGDFS
+238 KNGSVGDFS
-247 YDLVKLV
+247 YHMVKF
-254 ESASSDPSAFFT
+254 SDDSSP
-266 LSSSGFA
+266 SSSSF
-273 SSANTREWEF
+273 ANTSAWEF
-283 VSYNGQS
+283 VKYKGQS

-297 LFPPQWYLTAVLPQN
+297 LFPPQWYLTATLPQN
-312 TVFHAQ
+312 TVFYAQ

-323 DLLLELVII
+323 DLLLELAII
-332 GLVSYILACLTANSS
+332 GLISYILACLTANSS
-347 LKRLLLLNTEIKKM
+347 LKRLLLLNMEIKKM
-361 EAGNFQIKLPHSGKD
+361 EAGNFQIRLPHSGKD
-376 EIGEIIDSFSSMS
+376 EIGQIIDSFSSMS
-389 RRMECMINER
+389 KRMESMINER
-399 YEMGRAVKNAELCA
+399 YEMGRTVKNAELCA

-427 DLINCIAIREN
+427 DLINCIAIQKN

-443 EMVSALVKFYKL
+443 EMVTALVKFYKL
-455 TLNSGHEIVTL
+455 TLNSGNEIVTL

-476 VRIQNIRFVEK
+476 VQIQNIRFVEK
-487 IRFSCNQP
+487 IHFSCNQP
-495 EWLTLYTIPKILLQ
+495 DWLTLYTIPKILLQ

-529 VSVLFS
+529 LSILFS
-535 REMSD
+535 KEMSS
-540 QGEEEIR
+540 QGEEEIWIR
-547 ICVEDDGVG
+547 VEDDGVG
-556 IPPHILDKILKE
+556 IPPHILNKLLKE

-600 TRPGGTKVTVRI
+600 TQPGGTTVTVRI
-612 PAVRSLQTAPK
+612 PAVPSPQTPSDNNSLK
-623 RQESAENA
+623 
-631 VL
+631 